1 MIQSFMEVSQTVHG
15 KAQNLQYAVLT
26 DSPFQDKLD
35 RLADE
40 INPGETIQGA
50 YPYEFINENKPVH
63 FKFRDR
69 LLSLDEPI
77 ASEEITITEKVWSA
91 SLASIGPNFLL
102 LFRRKRFSFYKTCV
116 NVFAL
121 SSFSRIK

>member
-40 INPGETIQGA
+40 INPVKQSKA
-50 YPYEFINENKPVH
+50 LPV
-63 FKFRDR
+63 
-69 LLSLDEPI
+69 
-77 ASEEITITEKVWSA
+77 
-91 SLASIGPNFLL
+91 
-102 LFRRKRFSFYKTCV
+102 
-116 NVFAL
+116 
-121 SSFSRIK
+121 

>member
-50 YPYEFINENKPVH
+50 YPYEFINENNQSLVH
-63 FKFRDR
+63 LGLPD
-69 LLSLDEPI
+69 S
-77 ASEEITITEKVWSA
+77 
-91 SLASIGPNFLL
+91 NFYL
-102 LFRRKRFSFYKTCV
+102 LFRWKRFSFYKTCV

-121 SSFSRIK
+121 SKFSPH

>member
-77 ASEEITITEKVWSA
+77 ASEEITTVWSA
-91 SLASIGPNFLL
+91 SLASIGPNFYL

-121 SSFSRIK
+121 SSFSPH

>member
-102 LFRRKRFSFYKTCV
+102 LFRRKRFSFYKTSV

-121 SSFSRIK
+121 SRFSPH

>member
-91 SLASIGPNFLL
+91 SLASIGQTFYYSDGKDSPSI
-102 LFRRKRFSFYKTCV
+102 KRV
-116 NVFAL
+116 
-121 SSFSRIK
+121 

>member
-77 ASEEITITEKVWSA
+77 ASEEITTEKVWSA
-91 SLASIGPNFLL
+91 SLASIGPNFYL
-102 LFRRKRFSFYKTCV
+102 LFRWKRFSFYKTCV

-121 SSFSRIK
+121 SKFSRIK

>member
-91 SLASIGPNFLL
+91 SLASIGPNFFI
-102 LFRRKRFSFYKTCV
+102 FRWKRFSFYKTCV

-121 SSFSRIK
+121 SKFSRIK

>member
-40 INPGETIQGA
+40 INLVKQSKALTRMNLLMRTSRSILNLEIAFSVWMNPLHQKKL
-50 YPYEFINENKPVH
+50 PLQK
-63 FKFRDR
+63 KFG
-69 LLSLDEPI
+69 P
-77 ASEEITITEKVWSA
+77 
-91 SLASIGPNFLL
+91 LA
-102 LFRRKRFSFYKTCV
+102 
-116 NVFAL
+116 
-121 SSFSRIK
+121 